1 VFYFTIP
8 DNSKVMKNAIT
19 NSVSDEEKEVQIKR
33 MKILIAEDDEIS
45 DSLISAMVDKYS
57 YEVLHVNTG
66 VDAIHACLNNP
77 DIDLVLMDI
86 NLTGMDG
93 FEATRQIRQFNNDV
107 VIIAQTAFSLKFDRV
122 MAIEAGCND
131 YINKPIS
138 NSELQGLIRK
148 YFTE

>member
-1 VFYFTIP
+1 
-8 DNSKVMKNAIT
+8 
-19 NSVSDEEKEVQIKR
+19 

-66 VDAIHACLNNP
+66 DEAIHACRNNP

-86 NLTGMDG
+86 KLIGMNG
-93 FEATRQIRQFNNDV
+93 YEATRQIRLFNNDV

-138 NSELQGLIRK
+138 ISELKGLIRK